1 MELGGV
7 EMAKDSLTEEE
18 KKEYLALINKINI
31 EHPDKEDIEALRNML
46 IEHPN
51 LWRVAG
57 DLAYRS
63 QCRLL
68 CNTRITVIIREG
80 VVAGLA
86 AMRIELGYGDAPMLE
101 QMLIQQLLLSWLRL
115 NLWED
120 QLIGIQSQGMSLDK
134 ANFWDRR
141 LSAAQKRYLRAC
153 ETLARVR
160 RLARLTPA
168 LQVNINTD
176 SGQQVNIAGNFV
188 KPSDEA

>member
-1 MELGGV
+1 ME
-7 EMAKDSLTEEE
+7 EDNLTNEEQ
-18 KKEYLALINKINI
+18 KEYLALIKKTDKENPN
-31 EHPDKEDIEALRNML
+31 KEDIRALRTML
-46 IEHPN
+46 SKHPR

-57 DLAYRS
+57 DLALHC
-63 QCRLL
+63 QHKLL
-68 CNTRITVIIREG
+68 MDTHTSVARRES
-80 VVAGLA
+80 VEAGLD
-86 AMRIELGYGDAPMLE
+86 AMRQQLGHDDAPMLE

-115 NLWED
+115 NLWEY
-120 QLIGIQSQGMSLDK
+120 QLTAMQSQEMSFDK

-188 KPSDEA
+188 KSSDEA